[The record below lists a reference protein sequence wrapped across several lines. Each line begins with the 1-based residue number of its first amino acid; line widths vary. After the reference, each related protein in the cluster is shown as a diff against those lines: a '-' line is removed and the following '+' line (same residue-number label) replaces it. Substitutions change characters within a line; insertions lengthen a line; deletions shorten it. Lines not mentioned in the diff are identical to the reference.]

1 MATNAAI
8 IADALRL
15 LGVLTETQTLSAEQG
30 ADGLVTLNDML
41 EEWSEHGIEVG
52 YFVQTSPA
60 DDFPCG
66 PTLHAPVKFN
76 LAVHLAPQYGIA
88 VRPDIGARA
97 ETYYRR
103 LLTQAVYDRMPE
115 QDMTHL
121 PGGARSY
128 DIDTGR

>member
-30 ADGLVTLNDML
+30 ADGLVTLNDLL

-115 QDMTHL
+115 QDMSHL
-121 PGGARSY
+121 PGGLRTF
-128 DIDTGR
+128 DIETG

>member
-1 MATNAAI
+1 MTTNADI

-115 QDMTHL
+115 QDMSHL
-121 PGGARSY
+121 PGGLRTF
-128 DIDTGR
+128 DIETG

>member
-115 QDMTHL
+115 QDMSHL
-121 PGGARSY
+121 PGGLRTF
-128 DIDTGR
+128 DIETG